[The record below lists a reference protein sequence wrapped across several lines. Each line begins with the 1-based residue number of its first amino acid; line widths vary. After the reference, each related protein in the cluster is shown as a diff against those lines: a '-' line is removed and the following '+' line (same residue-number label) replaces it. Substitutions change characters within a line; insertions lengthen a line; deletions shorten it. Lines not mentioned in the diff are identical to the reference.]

1 MTFDSV
7 AESLMSLLAIR
18 VLLVFND
25 KGNKE
30 KLEQVQREI
39 DLFESKFFL
48 YLIINLNLFAIYRN
62 RKVKANK

>member
-39 DLFESKFFL
+39 DLFESKFFF

>member
-39 DLFESKFFL
+39 DLFESKFFF
-48 YLIINLNLFAIYRN
+48 LFNNQFESICDLSEKKSQ
-62 RKVKANK
+62 RK